1 MKFFK
6 RFFIGVVIFIILAL
20 AAVFLYVQWYGAA
33 LLQEALSRSLQRN
46 VELKSLSYR
55 FPFGVQASRLRV
67 EGGVSADEVQAQ
79 FKPSSLWARKIDI
92 QQWTVKNGR
101 FQYAREFNGSD
112 FSFQLEEISLEAG
125 NLVLPLEPMRM
136 PFHFW
141 GRLVKEGNPLSG
153 SKVDGSGWADFVT
166 KDMEGRLQIVGVDG
180 RAALTADV
188 AAHNNDMTV
197 QGDLKVSGLP
207 LGGGSLGAGKDSAG
221 TSAVGNLIS
230 GVLSSMGVE
239 IGAKFSFKTKMDDFQ
254 VSNISFSGQV
264 AAEDFS
270 SVLAPGKTAPPSP

>member
-6 RFFIGVVIFIILAL
+6 RFLIGVVIFIILAL

-33 LLQEALSRSLQRN
+33 LLQETLSRSLQRK

-55 FPFGVQASRLRV
+55 FPFGVQASRVRV
-67 EGGVSADEVQAQ
+67 EGGISADEVQAQ
-79 FKPSSLWARKIDI
+79 FKPSSLWAQKIDI

-101 FQYAREFNGSD
+101 FQYAQEFNGSD
-112 FSFQLEEISLEAG
+112 FSFQLEEIYLEAG
-125 NLVLPLEPMRM
+125 NLVLPLEPMKT

-180 RAALTADV
+180 RAALTAGV
-188 AAHNNDMTV
+188 SAQNNDMTV

-207 LGGGSLGAGKDSAG
+207 LGAGKDFVAG

-270 SVLAPGKTAPPSP
+270 SVLAPGKTVPPFP

>member
-6 RFFIGVVIFIILAL
+6 RFLIGVVIFLILAL
-20 AAVFLYVQWYGAA
+20 TAVFLYVQWYGAA
-33 LLQEALSRSLQRN
+33 LLQERLSRSLQRK
-46 VELKSLSYR
+46 VELKGLSYR
-55 FPFGVQASRLRV
+55 FPFGLQARQVHV
-67 EGGVSADEVQAQ
+67 EGDMSADEVQAQ
-79 FKPSSLWARKIDI
+79 FKPSSLFTQKVRI
-92 QQWTVKNGR
+92 QQLAVRNGR
-101 FQYAREFNGSD
+101 FQYAQELNGSD
-112 FSFQLEEISLEAG
+112 FSFRLEEISLEAE
-125 NLVLPLEPMRM
+125 NIALPLEPMKT

-141 GRLVKEGNPLSG
+141 GRFIKEGNPLSG

-166 KDMEGRLQIVGVDG
+166 KDMEGKLQIVGVDG

-188 AAHNNDMTV
+188 ASHNNDMTV

-254 VSNISFSGQV
+254 INDISFSGNV
-264 AAEDFS
+264 ATSDLPKFLKEG
-270 SVLAPGKTAPPSP
+270 VPSLP